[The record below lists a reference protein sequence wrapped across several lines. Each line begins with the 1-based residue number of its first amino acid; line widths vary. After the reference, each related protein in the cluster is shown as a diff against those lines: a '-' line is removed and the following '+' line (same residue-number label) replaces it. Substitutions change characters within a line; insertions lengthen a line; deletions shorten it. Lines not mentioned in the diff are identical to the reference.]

1 MYNGAQILL
10 KPPPSASQGW
20 ALAPGSVNEEKVR
33 RGSGR
38 KDFLGAFADLNSG
51 FRIRTDNMGNAP
63 AEQIAHSEEGG
74 AV

>member
-1 MYNGAQILL
+1 MGHRYCSSHRRLHRRDG
-10 KPPPSASQGW
+10 SSSR
-20 ALAPGSVNEEKVR
+20 APGSVNEEKAR

-63 AEQIAHSEEGG
+63 AELIAHSEEGG
-74 AV
+74 AG